1 MKTHSRINKL
11 CLMLLFFVTLW
22 FVPGAYAKKQRA
34 VDPGIKAE
42 IASSPSIIHEK
53 LISSMNKLLDNPAT
67 LTIELTPYNDERTT
81 LGQFEKIIVVTS
93 NGSVDG
99 LMLYKADIE
108 FEDVELDTTKLI
120 RHEEIDPVSMK
131 NINMD
136 VTITQDD
143 LNNFLEEKSR
153 SIKVS
158 NPRVELSPGK
168 IELSGSARYG
178 LLRAR
183 FWASGDF
190 SIADEREIW
199 FHARRMRLNHMSMP
213 RSFIGSIVK
222 RINPVLN
229 LEQFPFKLNL
239 SEIRIEEEKMIFT
252 SSRKGENE

>member
-1 MKTHSRINKL
+1 MKIHSRINKL
-11 CLMLLFFVTLW
+11 CLMILLFASFW
-22 FVPGAYAKKQRA
+22 FMSGARAKEQREIDPA
-34 VDPGIKAE
+34 VKAE
-42 IASSPSIIHEK
+42 IAAKPTIIHEK
-53 LISSMNKLLDNPAT
+53 LVSSMNKLLNNPAT
-67 LTIELTPYNDERTT
+67 LTIELTPYDDERTT
-81 LGQFEKIIVVTS
+81 LGQFEKIVVVTS
-93 NGSVDG
+93 NGKVDG
-99 LMLYKADIE
+99 LMLHQADIE

-120 RHEEIDPVSMK
+120 RHEEIDPISMK

-143 LNNFLEEKSR
+143 LNSFLEDKSR
-153 SIKVS
+153 SIKVN
-158 NPRVELSPGK
+158 NPRVEMSPGK

-178 LLRAR
+178 LIKAR

-190 SIADEREIW
+190 SIAEEREIW

-239 SEIRIEEEKMIFT
+239 SEILIEEGKMIFT
-252 SSRKGENE
+252 SSRKGEN